1 VFVLIPVGHQEGSLR
16 RVPWVTAAIATVCI
30 LVQLRSCQ
38 IEPKIMAEA
47 EGISAEIA
55 QLQERIANRGSPA
68 AALLRQAG
76 YHEFADEVDSGHPG
90 EREALDS
97 DAAELQARVDVLKGQ
112 LDALVETLPTTRL
125 GFRPDRDGVV
135 AMLTSTFAHA
145 GWIHLL
151 GNLLFLYLV
160 GCNMEDRWGRVM
172 FGAFYVVGGLVA
184 ATAFKL
190 SQPTSSIPLVGA
202 SGAVAAAMGAFA
214 ACYGSATI
222 RFVYA
227 YWILLRPYW
236 GKFQAPAWAALLMWF
251 AQQVLLGW
259 LDEGNGDGVA
269 YAAHVGG
276 FGFGLAV
283 AVVLRVTGFD
293 RALDNAVDAKVA
305 VEEEVTERGENPHVS
320 GLLRALEL
328 AQADPIREHAG
339 DAFQHWSRVGAAE
352 LVTSTYRRV
361 REQHWE
367 LELGE
372 PVLRAV
378 VIAAARVGT
387 DPLVCV
393 DVASQLIRQ
402 HPHSPLVPRAMWIAA
417 QAQEALHRR
426 DLCERTLNNLVL
438 AYPMDP
444 LTQQARRKLGQNSLR
459 PPATS

>member
-1 VFVLIPVGHQEGSLR
+1 MFVLIPVGHQEGSLR
-16 RVPWVTAAIATVCI
+16 RVPWVTVAIAAVCI
-30 LVQLRSCQ
+30 LVQLRACQ
-38 IEPKIMAEA
+38 LEPKIMAEA
-47 EGISAEIA
+47 DGISAEIA
-55 QLQERIANRGSPA
+55 ELQARIVNRGSPA

-76 YHEFADEVDSGHPG
+76 YDQYADEVEIGRPG
-90 EREALDS
+90 EREALDAN
-97 DAAELQARVDVLKGQ
+97 AAELQARIDTLKGE
-112 LDALVETLPTTRL
+112 LEALSERLPTTRL
-125 GFRPDRDGVV
+125 GYRPDRDGVI
-135 AMLTSTFAHA
+135 AMLTSTFTHA

-172 FGAFYVVGGLVA
+172 FGGFYLVGGLVA
-184 ATAFKL
+184 ATAFKI
-190 SQPTSSIPLVGA
+190 SQPASSIPLVGA

-214 ACYGSATI
+214 ACYGNATI

-276 FGFGLAV
+276 FAFGLAV

-293 RALDNAVDAKVA
+293 RALDRSLD
-305 VEEEVTERGENPHVS
+305 VEPAEVIVGSVEAPDVTA
-320 GLLRALEL
+320 LLQAIDQAQPTQIQKHLVGAL
-328 AQADPIREHAG
+328 
-339 DAFQHWSRVGAAE
+339 QHWSRTGAGE
-352 LVTSTYRRV
+352 KVTSTYRRI
-361 REQHWE
+361 REQHWD

-372 PVLRAV
+372 AALRAV
-378 VIAAARVGT
+378 VTAAARVGT

-402 HPHSPLVPRAMWIAA
+402 HPYSPLVPRAMWLAA
-417 QAQEALHRR
+417 HAQEALHRR
-426 DLCERTLNNLVL
+426 DLCERTLQNLML

-444 LTQQARRKLGQNSLR
+444 FAQQAQRKLGQPSLR
-459 PPATS
+459 PPPAS